1 MVGHLPDSRRG
12 GQATAAVDRAG
23 VGSSCGEAEGN
34 EVMATNGPHA
44 APEGRY
50 LLTLS
55 LTALGV
61 VYGDIGTS
69 PLYAIRECFFGEYA
83 VPATPG
89 NVLGVLSLIF
99 WALLIVISIKY
110 LAFIMRA
117 DNRGEGGILAL
128 MALARPEQGRRQG
141 ARAFLVA
148 MGLFGAALLYGD
160 GMITPAISVLSAI
173 EGLKIAT
180 PLFDPFVIPITI
192 AILVV
197 LFLFQRQGTAR
208 VGAVFGPIT
217 LIWFVILA
225 ILGVRGIIQEPGVL
239 AALSPA
245 HGVDFFLSNRIR
257 GFMVLGAV
265 FLVATGG
272 EALYADM
279 GHFGKRPIRLAWFFV
294 VLPGLLLNYL
304 GQGALLLRDPEAAH
318 QPFYRLAPEWALYP
332 MVVLAT
338 VATIIASQ
346 AVISGCFSLARQA
359 IQLGFSPRLEIDH
372 TSSAEI
378 GQIYIP
384 PVNWI
389 LMVAT
394 IALVVGFESSS
405 RLAAAYGVAVST
417 TMVITTVLFYIVAS
431 ELWKW
436 NRWLAAILAGGFLTV
451 DLAFFIANIIKIEH
465 GAWFPLAVAI
475 IAFTL
480 METWK
485 RGRQILSERF
495 LEGALP
501 IERFLED
508 LAVNPTLRVPG
519 TAVFMTG
526 NVEGTPLALLHNLK
540 HNKVLH
546 ERVVLLTVSTEE
558 IPQVPREMRAEVVP
572 LGHGFY
578 RVVAH
583 YGFIEDPNI
592 PRLFELISSDG
603 LELKPMETTFFL
615 GRETLIPSKKPG
627 MAVWREKLFALMS
640 RNAQSATAFFDIPP
654 NRVVELGAQIEL

>member
-1 MVGHLPDSRRG
+1 MSTDNTHR
-12 GQATAAVDRAG
+12 
-23 VGSSCGEAEGN
+23 
-34 EVMATNGPHA
+34 

-83 VPATPG
+83 VTPSAD
-89 NVLGVLSLIF
+89 NILGVLSLIV
-99 WALLIVISIKY
+99 WALVIVISIKY

-128 MALARPEQGRRQG
+128 MALARPEHGLRARG
-141 ARAFLVA
+141 AAFLVV

-173 EGLKIAT
+173 EGLKVAT

-197 LFLFQRQGTAR
+197 LFLFQSQGTAR
-208 VGAVFGPIT
+208 VGAVFGPIM
-217 LIWFVILA
+217 LIWFFVLA
-225 ILGVRGIIQEPGVL
+225 LLGINGIVQEPHVL
-239 AALSPA
+239 AAVSPVHA
-245 HGVDFFLSNRIR
+245 LDFFVNNRLQ
-257 GFMVLGAV
+257 GFFVLGAV

-279 GHFGKRPIRLAWFFV
+279 GHFGKRPIRLAWFTI
-294 VLPGLLLNYL
+294 VLPGLLLNYF
-304 GQGALLLRDPEAAH
+304 GQGALLLREPGSAH
-318 QPFYRLAPEWALYP
+318 QPFYHLAPDWALYP

-359 IQLGFSPRLEIDH
+359 VQLGYSPRLEIDH

-394 IALVVGFESSS
+394 IALVIGFESSS

-417 TMVITTVLFYIVAS
+417 TMVITTVLFYVVATD
-431 ELWKW
+431 LWKW
-436 NRWLAAILAGGFLTV
+436 NRWLTALLAGSFLVV
-451 DLAFFIANIIKIEH
+451 DLAFFVANIIKIEH
-465 GAWFPLAVAI
+465 GAWFPLVVAI

-485 RGRQILSERF
+485 RGRQILAENF
-495 LEGALP
+495 LTGALP
-501 IERFLED
+501 IERFLDD
-508 LAVNPTLRVPG
+508 LAVNPPLRVPG

-546 ERVVLLTVSTEE
+546 ERILLLTVSTEE
-558 IPQVPREMRAEVVP
+558 IPQVPRELRADVKP

-578 RVVAH
+578 RIVAH

-592 PRLFELISSDG
+592 PKLFELVSSNG
-603 LELKPMETTFFL
+603 LEIKPMETTFFL

-627 MAVWREKLFALMS
+627 MAIWREKLFSLMS
-640 RNAQSATAFFDIPP
+640 RNAQPATAFFDIPP